1 MNLQEMLNTIRDH
14 ASAEYQER
22 VPEATQANLQ
32 DIGAVLIS
40 DLNLANEFTSAL
52 MNKVAFTVVH
62 DKIFKNPLAVLK
74 KGNKPLADTVEEV
87 FVNYAKAESYDPEG
101 LGLLNRKLPDVKSIY
116 HQMNR
121 QDKYKVT
128 ISMEQLSKAFRSYG
142 DLRNFYNVVINS
154 LYNGDNKDEF
164 VIFKN
169 LLSNAIAKKYVKTI
183 ELESDPCKTAEGAT
197 KFIKAV
203 KTISGGMEF
212 PSTEY
217 NGYTDA
223 QSSDTVPVET
233 FTAVPDQLIIIDNAT
248 DVAIDV
254 DVLAN
259 AFNLSK
265 QEFLAR
271 KIKIDAFP
279 DKKIRAMVI
288 DKDFTQIYDDLYQLR
303 RFENGEGLYENYIL
317 HHWQTI
323 SASCLVNAVAFV
335 VPEEVTA

>member
-1 MNLQEMLNTIRDH
+1 MNLQEMLNTIRDN
-14 ASAEYQER
+14 ASLEYQER
-22 VPEATQANLQ
+22 IPEATQTNLSE
-32 DIGAVLIS
+32 IGAALIE
-40 DLNLANEFTSAL
+40 DVNLTNEFTSAL
-52 MNKVAFTVVH
+52 MNKVAFQFVH
-62 DKIFKNPLAVLK
+62 DKIWKNKLGILK
-74 KGNKPLADTVEEV
+74 KGTKPLADTVEEI
-87 FVNYAKAESYDPEG
+87 FVNYAKAEEFDAEG
-101 LGLLNRKLPDVKSIY
+101 NSLLNRKLPDVKTIY

-121 QDKYKVT
+121 KNKYKVT
-128 ISMEQLSKAFRSYG
+128 ISTEMLAKAFRSYG

-164 VIFKN
+164 ILFKK
-169 LLSNAIAKKYVKTI
+169 LLSDSITKKYAKVI
-183 ELESDPCKTAEGAT
+183 ELDGDPCTSKENAT
-197 KFIKAV
+197 SFIKAV

-212 PSTEY
+212 PSEEY
-217 NGYTDA
+217 NGYVDA
-223 QSSDTVPVET
+223 QTKDKVPVMT
-233 FTAVPDQLIIIDNAT
+233 FTEVPDQLIIIDNAT

-279 DKKIRAMVI
+279 DKSIRAMII
-288 DKDFTQIYDDLYQLR
+288 DKDFTQIYDDLYQMR

-323 SASCLVNAVAFV
+323 DASCLVNAVAFV
-335 VPEEVTA
+335 VPETTEG